1 MFRVLNCV
9 NTHGRVASGG
19 ALASKLARATGL
31 GLLARIIVTFI
42 FSPFFAK
49 SDVGDIRHPIGNRT
63 SEISD
68 LKSDNHVYV
77 FGVTYVFYNEKSI

>member
-49 SDVGDIRHPIGNRT
+49 SDVGDIRFEIGRLRYQ
-63 SEISD
+63 I
-68 LKSDNHVYV
+68 
-77 FGVTYVFYNEKSI
+77 